1 MRQTEDNNDNRGIAM
16 MVRFKSSSGVK
27 KRRKIM
33 VYVKGAQFVERAIP
47 GEEVLGTILAVAI
60 RSLRVGLVSV

>member
-1 MRQTEDNNDNRGIAM
+1 MRQTEDNNINQGIAM
-16 MVRFKSSSGVK
+16 IVTFKSSSGVK
-27 KRRKIM
+27 QRRKIM
-33 VYVKGAQFVERAIP
+33 LYVKGAQFVEHAIP